1 MERNRYSL
9 PTDSRDPWVSN
20 GFFLL
25 DVSTLWWREE
35 YTAYGAGARIRIRL
49 HIRVRC
55 RGSPLDENTSS
66 SMKTPHH
73 RGTRMKDPEELQRP
87 RRPCTR
93 GLRAWLWFGVGGVK
107 LKTKQVRKSPM
118 NETFSLFAGGA
129 IFIWVMAL
137 MGWNCF
143 DGLGI

>member
-35 YTAYGAGARIRIRL
+35 YTAYGAGARIRIRF

-93 GLRAWLWFGVGGVK
+93 DLRATLCFGARGVDVK
-107 LKTKQVRKSPM
+107 PQHVRKSPM
-118 NETFSLFAGGA
+118 NENLLALCGFAASL
-129 IFIWVMAL
+129 
-137 MGWNCF
+137 CY
-143 DGLGI
+143 GLGIEVSKIRR

>member
-66 SMKTPHH
+66 SRDQDERSGRAAAPKAPMYEGP
-73 RGTRMKDPEELQRP
+73 P
-87 RRPCTR
+87 R
-93 GLRAWLWFGVGGVK
+93 
-107 LKTKQVRKSPM
+107 
-118 NETFSLFAGGA
+118 NSLFWGERG
-129 IFIWVMAL
+129 
-137 MGWNCF
+137 
-143 DGLGI
+143 